1 MTEALRSYRLL
12 FTWQYLRMRRDLAMI
27 IVIQLLLALGIV
39 YGLAFLLPKIDKQSA
54 LFLAT
59 GAPTLTLLLMGLT
72 IVPQELSRLK
82 LSGAHAYLST
92 LPVPRLAPPA
102 ADVSFWLLAQLP
114 GTILVL
120 IVASLRFGFALRIN
134 LAVVPAILLVA
145 FSGASVGYALA
156 MLLKPA
162 VAAQLTSF
170 ISIIILLFSPIN
182 FPIDRLP
189 AALQAVHRVLPI
201 KYMADLI
208 RWSLTGQFVENVG
221 LAFAV
226 VGAWAALA
234 IAMSWRVAVRRV

>member
-12 FTWQYLRMRRDLAMI
+12 FTWQYLRMRKDLAMI

-82 LSGAHAYLST
+82 LSGAQAYLST

-102 ADVSFWLLAQLP
+102 ADVTFWLLAQLP

-120 IVASLRFGFALRIN
+120 IVASLRFGFALRISP
-134 LAVVPAILLVA
+134 AIIPAILLVA
-145 FSGASVGYALA
+145 LSGASVGYALA

-162 VAAQLTSF
+162 VASQLSSF

-189 AALQAVHRVLPI
+189 AALQAVHRVLPV
-201 KYMADLI
+201 KYMADLV
-208 RWSLTGQFVENVG
+208 RWGLTGQFVENVG

-226 VGAWAALA
+226 VGAWCALG